1 MPRAQATDVVIHRIE
16 LGGKERE
23 MAEGV
28 VAAFQ
33 FNRIANPIVAA
44 LSDVSFLVF
53 VGGILAAYKFI
64 DEDTWKA
71 LTGGL
76 DSATTTAAEVVT
88 WGEESYRAAQR
99 KYREAGDLVDEA
111 IDPANLLNTI
121 FNYSPWGATFNFS
134 QYVAE
139 EVTGL

>member
-1 MPRAQATDVVIHRIE
+1 MPRAKATDVVIHRIE

-53 VGGILAAYKFI
+53 AGGVLAAYKFI

-71 LTGGL
+71 LSGGL
-76 DSATTTAAEVVT
+76 DSATTTAGEVMT

-99 KYREAGDLVDEA
+99 KYREAGDLVGGEGA
-111 IDPANLLNTI
+111 DPIIETALSVL
-121 FNYSPWGATFNFS
+121 FPWSIPFRAGRRF
-134 QYVAE
+134 VD
-139 EVTGL
+139 EVTG

>member
-1 MPRAQATDVVIHRIE
+1 MPRAKATDVVIHRIE
-16 LGGKERE
+16 LGGKERA

-28 VAAFQ
+28 IAAYQ